1 MLKKSNINVELT
13 RKLFKDA
20 GLDAEFLSPTPTGL
34 EKDYMDSLTAH
45 RGFLKEK
52 NIHDYGKQGS
62 GQQSK
67 VFIDIN
73 VHWKN
78 YFEQTQAALFKT
90 SRGDRRIRIT
100 GLKSRYA
107 EKHDLIAF
115 IETNGMLE
123 IVNCS
128 NTDLN
133 AFLHQKNVSNSLAKI
148 SSSKNPKPPK
158 GKRSP
163 KSNYSKSKNYN
174 RDPEVE
180 AWVLMQSK
188 GSCESCGKPSPFIRK
203 KDSTFYLEIHHVKRL
218 ADGGSDTHTNAIALC
233 PNCHREFHYGEK
245 RVNLESKIYKKV
257 SRLIKE

>member
-1 MLKKSNINVELT
+1 MLKKSNVDVELT
-13 RKLFKDA
+13 RKIFEDA

-34 EKDYMDSLTAH
+34 EKDYMDSVTAH
-45 RGFLKEK
+45 RSFLKEK
-52 NIHDYGKQGS
+52 KIHDYDKQGK
-62 GQQSK
+62 GEQSR
-67 VFIDIN
+67 IYININ

-78 YFEQTQAALFKT
+78 YFEQTEAALFKT

-100 GLKSRYA
+100 GLKNRYS
-107 EKHDLIAF
+107 EEHDLIAF
-115 IETNGMLE
+115 IENNGRLE

-133 AFLHQKNVSNSLAKI
+133 IILHQINVSNNLAKI

-158 GKRSP
+158 GNKSP
-163 KSNYSKSKNYN
+163 KSSYSKSKSYY
-174 RDPEVE
+174 RCPKVE

-188 GSCESCGKPSPFIRK
+188 GSCESCGKPSPFVRQK
-203 KDSTFYLEIHHVKRL
+203 NSTFYLEIHHVKRL

-233 PNCHREFHYGEK
+233 PNCHREFHYGAK
-245 RVNLESKIYKKV
+245 RIDLESKIYKSV